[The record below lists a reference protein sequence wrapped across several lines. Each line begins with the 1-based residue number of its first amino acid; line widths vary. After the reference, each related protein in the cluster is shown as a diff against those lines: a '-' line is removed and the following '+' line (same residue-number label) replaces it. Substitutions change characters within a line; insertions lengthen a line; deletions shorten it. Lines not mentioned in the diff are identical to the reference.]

1 MGFTRFE
8 ELEKRVNNL
17 LKDCETLKC
26 DNKKLGD
33 HVEGK
38 DAEIRGLKKKLAR
51 VNREKGEV
59 SERVE
64 SLITRLNGLIQ
75 KA

>member
-1 MGFTRFE
+1 MSLTRFE
-8 ELEKRVNNL
+8 ELENKVNNL
-17 LKDCETLKC
+17 LKDCETLTY
-26 DNKKLGD
+26 DNKKLRD

-38 DAEIRGLKKKLAR
+38 DSEIRGLKKKLAR
-51 VNREKGEV
+51 LSREKGEV
-59 SERVE
+59 GERVE

>member
-1 MGFTRFE
+1 MGLTRFE
-8 ELEKRVNNL
+8 ELEKKVNNL
-17 LKDCETLKC
+17 LTDCETLTC
-26 DNKKLGD
+26 DNNKLRD

-38 DAEIRGLKKKLAR
+38 DSEIRGLKKKLAR
-51 VNREKGEV
+51 LNTEKGEV